1 MGKLNS
7 RQRAT
12 LEEIFSR
19 PTRPNIRWSDAE
31 GLLRALGIEVS
42 EGRGSRV
49 RLAEDGPAQATSETR
64 DGPRSSRGSAGVPV
78 ASEARAVNTLQYK
91 EYTGV
96 FEYDEEADLLHGR
109 VVGLRD
115 VVTFE
120 GRSVDELR
128 TALAD
133 SVEDYL
139 EFCRELGQEPDK
151 PFSGRFLLRIDPE
164 LHRSIAVAAT
174 RNGKSI
180 NHWIKEALQ
189 EAAEKTG

>member
-1 MGKLNS
+1 M
-7 RQRAT
+7 
-12 LEEIFSR
+12 
-19 PTRPNIRWSDAE
+19 
-31 GLLRALGIEVS
+31 
-42 EGRGSRV
+42 
-49 RLAEDGPAQATSETR
+49 
-64 DGPRSSRGSAGVPV
+64 
-78 ASEARAVNTLQYK
+78 NTLQYK
-91 EYTGV
+91 DYTGI

-120 GRSVDELR
+120 GRSVDELK
-128 TALAD
+128 TALAN

-189 EAAEKTG
+189 EAAEKRG